1 MIDTKS
7 YSYPDLNSIVKT
19 CKTVKF
25 TTEMLGTI
33 GKNFTSIY
41 EEQVRTG
48 HLNDQFMEGYGFK
61 VDLNYVGDKIRRV
74 STCEAWQR
82 AKCLSSKYQRDLRT
96 RKVNVHALSRMTKL
110 AEVQKNLSNMHTQN
124 KKCITHLLSVVSDLV
139 MPRPHPRIPDLSR
152 LTMKD
157 FSSCNKEL
165 LHRSIYVREF
175 ENWRISTKEGFK

>member
-1 MIDTKS
+1 
-7 YSYPDLNSIVKT
+7 
-19 CKTVKF
+19 
-25 TTEMLGTI
+25 MLGTI

-41 EEQVRTG
+41 EEQVRAG